1 MSHPPVGPGFVP
13 EPSTPRGPGTSVAPA
28 RPRGV
33 GGLRHPRR
41 RGSSARRRARRGP
54 PRHGPGPS
62 AARCPRLASS
72 SRPPHP
78 ASGPLCPDV
87 GLASGKAFPSPP
99 HRPPRAQLLHDSP
112 GLEGRIPRG
121 ALKGKWVGRNPRGGP
136 EGKTGAQSAEFVPPG
151 PPCGGEECEETG
163 AARALDGRGDGAGFR
178 QGPPSPEAAAG
189 VGSAEVHA
197 RSEGLGGR
205 RGRRHHPRTA
215 GGPPKASLGPAAK
228 SHTSPRCKEVLSWS
242 RLPTRTQTSIW
253 DSEYLRHALGGQT
266 ALGAPDGLGDRGLAV
281 LPACGCGGVAVRGAR
296 RLGHRESRIPRHHR
310 RQNHSR
316 RG

>member
-1 MSHPPVGPGFVP
+1 M
-13 EPSTPRGPGTSVAPA
+13 
-28 RPRGV
+28 
-33 GGLRHPRR
+33 
-41 RGSSARRRARRGP
+41 
-54 PRHGPGPS
+54 
-62 AARCPRLASS
+62 
-72 SRPPHP
+72 
-78 ASGPLCPDV
+78 
-87 GLASGKAFPSPP
+87 
-99 HRPPRAQLLHDSP
+99 
-112 GLEGRIPRG
+112 
-121 ALKGKWVGRNPRGGP
+121 GRNPRGGP

-178 QGPPSPEAAAG
+178 QGPPSPEAAAC

-281 LPACGCGGVAVRGAR
+281 LPACGCGGVATVR
-296 RLGHRESRIPRHHR
+296 PP
-310 RQNHSR
+310 
-316 RG
+316 